1 MVGYD
6 GSDASTRALDV
17 AADLVGYGSTLAVVT
32 VRTSESDHSVS
43 ADARKLL
50 QRRLV
55 QAGYHETTG
64 EPADQLVEKALEL
77 DADLVV
83 IGRGN
88 GRPLLGSVS
97 ANVVS
102 RAECDVLV
110 VR

>member
-17 AADLVGYGSTLAVVT
+17 AADLLGYGSTLAVVA
-32 VRTSESDHSVS
+32 H
-43 ADARKLL
+43 AREQL

-77 DADLVV
+77 DVDLVV

-88 GRPLLGSVS
+88 GRPVLGSVS

-102 RAECDVLV
+102 CAEFDVLV